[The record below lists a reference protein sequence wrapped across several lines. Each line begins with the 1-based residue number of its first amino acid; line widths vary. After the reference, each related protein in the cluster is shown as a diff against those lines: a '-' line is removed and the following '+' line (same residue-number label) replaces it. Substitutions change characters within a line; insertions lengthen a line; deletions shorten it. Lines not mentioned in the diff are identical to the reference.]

1 MRIDS
6 GTIGMESARTYTTT
20 SSRVRSYSVKVA
32 SKNAFNNDLFGSFE
46 GLSVNPSRNVDSEMS
61 LHDRIQKLREECID
75 LLIRLLFP
83 DRNVELKDLG
93 TESSPTSEPKNNLM
107 NIGITTE
114 YYYEESESTSFSAE
128 GIVRCKDGSE
138 ISFNMNLSMSRSF
151 SMYYSEEINHLE
163 QALTDP
169 LVINFDQNLTELSD
183 QTFMFDIDSDG
194 VEDEISKLVAG
205 SGFLSLDLNDNG
217 IIDDG
222 SELFGTKS
230 GNGFADLSVY
240 DTDHDGF
247 IDEDDEIFEKLK
259 IMTIDESGQQ
269 HLYSLK
275 EKNVGAIYL
284 GYAPTEFSI
293 NSLEDNSNYGV
304 VRNSGVF
311 LAENG
316 GGGSIQQIDLAVRKR
331 ELVKAAY
338 A

>member
-46 GLSVNPSRNVDSEMS
+46 GLSVNPSGNVDSEMS

-93 TESSPTSEPKNNLM
+93 TESSPTSEPQNNLM

-259 IMTIDESGQQ
+259 IMTIDENGQQ

-304 VRNSGVF
+304 VRNSGIF

-316 GGGSIQQIDLAVRKR
+316 GGGSIQQIDLAVRKK